1 MEEIKVYEK
10 DTCEKEKVWS
20 KYENV
25 LLMVIKKIRVRR
37 SKYEASMKMYG
48 S

>member
-10 DTCEKEKVWS
+10 DTCDKEKGWS
-20 KYENV
+20 KYKNV
-25 LLMVIKKIRVRR
+25 LLMIIKKIRVRR

-48 S
+48 P